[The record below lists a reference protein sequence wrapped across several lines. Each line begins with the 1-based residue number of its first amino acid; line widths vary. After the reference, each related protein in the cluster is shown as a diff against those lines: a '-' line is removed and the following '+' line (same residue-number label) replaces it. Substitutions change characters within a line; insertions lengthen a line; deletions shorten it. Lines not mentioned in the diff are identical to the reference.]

1 MGESIASCR
10 VIDNLW
16 GSPDNLRSSPNILR
30 DGPEN
35 LWSSTNILWGS
46 PDILWD
52 SYDLMD
58 SSGNLWSSP
67 KKTQEQLFWAAEAV
81 TYIVNQHPQIAIIK
95 VSIQSSLL
103 ATSTTSVC
111 SV

>member
-30 DGPEN
+30 DSPEN
-35 LWSSTNILWGS
+35 LWSSPNILWGS

-81 TYIVNQHPQIAIIK
+81 TYIVIAIIK
-95 VSIQSSLL
+95 ISIESSLL